1 MRVRAVVCGGR
12 EIADAAAVLGV
23 TVVVDPSE
31 AELALVDLRDPDGVA
46 RAAILPP
53 DLRRVAVVGEPHVTL
68 AGALGV
74 RPDSIARSCEP
85 ALLGPLIAA
94 VLPSSRRRAT
104 RSILFTTVR
113 GGTGRTL
120 LASNLARRLASGRS
134 TVVLDLSADGTLA
147 WWLGATPTSW
157 ADLESLVD
165 ELSAEHLGVVATDAV
180 PGLRVVGGPPRAPS
194 ARLAHAALKSALDLA
209 EMVLIDAPP
218 LADERTTLLAG
229 AVDRVLVTTYD
240 DPVSVAAMSAADVPA
255 EAWIIVSQSAATA
268 IAGRDVFRALPRAA
282 DAIAAAA
289 MRAAAI
295 GGPLGRAYDEL
306 ADLLA
311 IDAE

>member
-1 MRVRAVVCGGR
+1 
-12 EIADAAAVLGV
+12 
-23 TVVVDPSE
+23 
-31 AELALVDLRDPDGVA
+31 
-46 RAAILPP
+46 
-53 DLRRVAVVGEPHVTL
+53 
-68 AGALGV
+68 
-74 RPDSIARSCEP
+74 
-85 ALLGPLIAA
+85 
-94 VLPSSRRRAT
+94 
-104 RSILFTTVR
+104 
-113 GGTGRTL
+113 
-120 LASNLARRLASGRS
+120 
-134 TVVLDLSADGTLA
+134 
-147 WWLGATPTSW
+147 
-157 ADLESLVD
+157 
-165 ELSAEHLGVVATDAV
+165 
-180 PGLRVVGGPPRAPS
+180 
-194 ARLAHAALKSALDLA
+194 
-209 EMVLIDAPP
+209 MVLIDAPP

-289 MRAAAI
+289 IRSAAI